1 MKKYVSL
8 ALVAVLLVSL
18 LAGCGLAKDDVL
30 GTWTTV
36 KADTRDEAMGLLENI
51 EAYEEE
57 IALADV
63 DSLEYVKILKFRT
76 DGTYSFGYDVDGT
89 KACVREFYESY
100 FDALYEGR
108 VTLEEAYGESFAEMS
123 QAEFR
128 QFFAMLYGYTDY
140 IEMLDD
146 FAEIAYDYDALEEPF
161 ETGTFRVDFDEIWF
175 LMDGDL
181 QEESAG
187 AELEDGR
194 LTLTYIDG
202 VETYTKK

>member
-128 QFFAMLYGYTDY
+128 QFFAMIYGYTDY
-140 IEMLDD
+140 IEMVDD

>member
-18 LAGCGLAKDDVL
+18 LAGCGLAKEDVL
-30 GTWTTV
+30 GSWTTV
-36 KADTRDEAMGLLENI
+36 KADTREEAMGLLENI

-57 IALADV
+57 IALADL
-63 DSLEYVKILKFRT
+63 DSLEYVKSLEFHT

-89 KACVREFYESY
+89 KACVREFYEAY

-108 VTLEEAYGESFAEMS
+108 ATLEAAYGESFVEMS

-128 QFFAMLYGYTDY
+128 QFFAMIYGYTDY
-140 IEMLDD
+140 IEMVDD
-146 FAEIAYDYDALEEPF
+146 FAEIAYDYASLAVPF
-161 ETGTFRVDFDEIWF
+161 ETGSFRTEYDEIWF
-175 LMDGDL
+175 QMSGDL
-181 QEESAG
+181 EEESVG

>member
-1 MKKYVSL
+1 MKMYVSL

-108 VTLEEAYGESFAEMS
+108 VTLEAAYGESFAEMS

-128 QFFAMLYGYTDY
+128 QFFAMIYGYTDY
-140 IEMLDD
+140 IEMVDD

-161 ETGTFRVDFDEIWF
+161 ETGTFQVDFDEIWF

-187 AELEDGR
+187 AKLEDGR